1 MSNPWRE
8 RRALL
13 EELGVERSCVRP
25 SDVFDD
31 GDVLFDAVVEH
42 GLEASRRQ
50 ETQRHLSA
58 RPPGMDEERERL
70 LPAAKS
76 EIEHMQEGE
85 TDPPRRLF
93 LR

>member
-1 MSNPWRE
+1 MFVMSNPWRE

-25 SDVFDD
+25 SDVVDD

-42 GLEASRRQ
+42 GLEESRRQ

-58 RPPGMDEERERL
+58 RLPRLDEGQESVL
-70 LPAAKS
+70 LAARS
-76 EIEHMQEGE
+76 G
-85 TDPPRRLF
+85 D
-93 LR
+93 